1 LLTSNKKDNED
12 FSQDH
17 NKVNEGYNLDGIVHK
32 ILVEGNQTNNKYSI
46 VEITFPQ
53 GEESEIP
60 LHKHGNEALIMHV
73 IEGSFLFRYGKETL
87 KGTEG
92 TVFKFEKDIVH
103 SYRKMG
109 QDQGKLLVTYI
120 PAGFETFFRELGNSK
135 VDEFKKS
142 IEFNPVIVHLLES
155 NYNWRFVFD

>member
-1 LLTSNKKDNED
+1 MSNKKDNED
-12 FSQDH
+12 FSQDPY
-17 NKVNEGYNLDGIVHK
+17 KANEGYNLDGIIHK
-32 ILVEGNQTNNKYSI
+32 ILVGGNQTNNKYSI

-53 GEESEIP
+53 GEESEVP

-92 TVFKFEKDIVH
+92 TVFSFEKDIVH
-103 SYRKMG
+103 SYRKLG
-109 QDQGKLLVTYI
+109 KYQGKLLVTYI
-120 PAGFETFFRELGNSK
+120 PAGFENFFRELGNSR
-135 VDEFKKS
+135 VEDFKKS

>member
-1 LLTSNKKDNED
+1 MRNKKDNED
-12 FSQDH
+12 FFQDH
-17 NKVNEGYNLDGIVHK
+17 YKVNERYNLDGIIYK
-32 ILVEGNQTNNKYSI
+32 ILVDGNQTNNKYSI

-53 GEESEIP
+53 GEESEVP

-92 TVFKFEKDIVH
+92 TVFKFEKDLGH

-120 PAGFETFFRELGNSK
+120 PAGFENFFRELGNSR
-135 VDEFKKS
+135 VEDIKKS
-142 IEFNPVIVHLLES
+142 IEFDPVIVHLLES